1 MPSNQWL
8 AVFELMLKARDTSKQ
23 PSAATKNRALY
34 AYAKTGKWEL
44 ALVLAT
50 NMQERGEADH
60 ETYGCSLAAC
70 DVGGQW
76 ERALD
81 IFNNVQQMSLRPT
94 ALIYCGAIRSYDM
107 LGKRQKALEL
117 YSQMGA
123 LSLRK

>member
-1 MPSNQWL
+1 MRS
-8 AVFELMLKARDTSKQ
+8 
-23 PSAATKNRALY
+23 
-34 AYAKTGKWEL
+34 
-44 ALVLAT
+44 
-50 NMQERGEADH
+50 
-60 ETYGCSLAAC
+60 
-70 DVGGQW
+70 GQW

>member
-1 MPSNQWL
+1 LRSSPSDVILESGGGGGEDTSLRELESEIAEQAASLQWL

-70 DVGGQW
+70 DVG
-76 ERALD
+76 
-81 IFNNVQQMSLRPT
+81 
-94 ALIYCGAIRSYDM
+94 
-107 LGKRQKALEL
+107 
-117 YSQMGA
+117 
-123 LSLRK
+123 